1 MNFKSE
7 RYKLFVI
14 TLPSSGEIIEVQ
26 VIRVRRGSGGLVE
39 AEPITV
45 SGIVC
50 GIVEGRW
57 GGAIEDKFGGN
68 TGRF

>member
-1 MNFKSE
+1 M
-7 RYKLFVI
+7 RY
-14 TLPSSGEIIEVQ
+14 G
-26 VIRVRRGSGGLVE
+26 
-39 AEPITV
+39 TV
-45 SGIVC
+45 CGIVC

>member
-7 RYKLFVI
+7 RYKLFVT

-26 VIRVRRGSGGLVE
+26 VIQVRRESGGLVG

-45 SGIVC
+45 SSTVCGIVC
-50 GIVEGRW
+50 GIVEGASR
-57 GGAIEDKFGGN
+57 
-68 TGRF
+68 RLL